1 MPQILKSKPQFCCW
15 KYEERSGRKTKVP
28 YNPVTGKRAKPNQHG
43 TFKDFSSAVAAISDY
58 DGIGFLVGN
67 DICVIDLDDCFDS
80 SGKLKP
86 VAQNVVEAFSGC
98 YMEHS
103 PSEKGLH
110 IFFKATSFNFDKTKY
125 YINNR
130 KLGVEVYVAGA
141 TNRFVTVTGNVFAD
155 GDIAEKSNELQM
167 ILDKYMLRP
176 TPVKQLLDTE
186 SQSYLSDKSVIEKGL
201 KSANG
206 EKFKALWQG
215 DTSGYA
221 SASEADLALC
231 GMLAFWCGR
240 DIGQIDR
247 LFRQSGL
254 MRDKWNRSQ
263 SGSTYGMIT
272 IEKAIANVTK
282 IYKPGGKRSS
292 VTEDFSE
299 CSLTDFKPE
308 SNDRY
313 PWTDI
318 GASRLFA
325 DYYKSFARY
334 VPERKMWFCY
344 ENGIWI
350 PDIGNLKVM
359 EMCKSLANQL
369 LTYALTIQDEH
380 QRKAYID
387 YCRKWQSRRYRET
400 VLKDA
405 QSVYPISMAE
415 FDQDPQVLNCAN
427 GTLFLTSMDFHPHNS
442 EDRLTKISG
451 VKYDPEAKSERWDRF
466 IHEIMSGDEEKA
478 KFLQKAFGYSI
489 SGDTRYECLFVLYG
503 ATKNL
508 KREFAKPKN
517 QSAILNWLIEGYQ
530 LLKKEGLTL
539 PDSVK
544 TATEAYKRDSD
555 KIALFFEDALEESPN
570 SEVRTSEVYARY
582 QRWCSAN
589 GCYSENARNFKQA
602 LTAIAR
608 VERKRPRSGG
618 GMTTMLIG
626 YKLTEEEFLLI

>member
-1 MPQILKSKPQFCCW
+1 MLKDKPQFCCW
-15 KYEERSGRKTKVP
+15 KYEERSGKKTKVP
-28 YNPVTGKRAKPNQHG
+28 YNPVTRKRAKPNQRG
-43 TFKDFSSAVAAISDY
+43 TFKDFSSAIAAISDY
-58 DGIGFLVGN
+58 DGMGFLVGN

-86 VAQNVVEAFSGC
+86 IAQSIVEAFSGC

-103 PSEKGLH
+103 PSGRGLH
-110 IFFKATSFNFDKTKY
+110 IFFKATGFNFDKTKY

-141 TNRFVTVTGNVFAD
+141 TNRFVTVTGNMFAD
-155 GDIAEKSNELQM
+155 GDIAEKSYELQM

-176 TPVKQLLDTE
+176 APVKQLLDTE
-186 SQSYLSDKSVIEKGL
+186 SQSYLSDKSVIEKAL

-206 EKFKALWQG
+206 EKFKALWEG
-215 DTSGYA
+215 DTSDYA

-240 DIGQIDR
+240 DIGQMDR

-254 MRDKWNRSQ
+254 MRDKWNRPQ

-272 IEKAIANVTK
+272 IVKAIANATE

-292 VTEDFSE
+292 AAEDFGE
-299 CSLTDFKPE
+299 CSLADFKPE
-308 SNDRY
+308 SNGRY

-325 DYYKSFARY
+325 DYYKSFARF

-400 VLKDA
+400 VLKD
-405 QSVYPISMAE
+405 
-415 FDQDPQVLNCAN
+415 
-427 GTLFLTSMDFHPHNS
+427 
-442 EDRLTKISG
+442 
-451 VKYDPEAKSERWDRF
+451 
-466 IHEIMSGDEEKA
+466 
-478 KFLQKAFGYSI
+478 
-489 SGDTRYECLFVLYG
+489 
-503 ATKNL
+503 
-508 KREFAKPKN
+508 
-517 QSAILNWLIEGYQ
+517 
-530 LLKKEGLTL
+530 
-539 PDSVK
+539 
-544 TATEAYKRDSD
+544 
-555 KIALFFEDALEESPN
+555 
-570 SEVRTSEVYARY
+570 
-582 QRWCSAN
+582 
-589 GCYSENARNFKQA
+589 
-602 LTAIAR
+602 
-608 VERKRPRSGG
+608 
-618 GMTTMLIG
+618 
-626 YKLTEEEFLLI
+626 

>member
-1 MPQILKSKPQFCCW
+1 VIM
-15 KYEERSGRKTKVP
+15 T
-28 YNPVTGKRAKPNQHG
+28 
-43 TFKDFSSAVAAISDY
+43 
-58 DGIGFLVGN
+58 GIGFLVGN

-80 SGKLKP
+80 SGDKLKP

-98 YMEHS
+98 YMEYS
-103 PSEKGLH
+103 PSGKGLH
-110 IFFKATSFNFDKTKY
+110 IFFKATGFDFDKTKY

-130 KLGVEVYVAGA
+130 KLGVEIYVSGA
-141 TNRFVTVTGNVFAD
+141 TNRFVTITGNVYAN

-176 TPVKQLLDTE
+176 TPVKQILDRE
-186 SQSYLSDKSVIEKGL
+186 SQSYLSDKSVIKKAL

-206 EKFKALWQG
+206 ERFKALWQG

-240 DIGQIDR
+240 DIGQMDR
-247 LFRQSGL
+247 LFRKSGL
-254 MRDKWNRSQ
+254 MRDKWNRPQ

-272 IEKAIANVTK
+272 IEKAIANATE

-292 VTEDFSE
+292 ATEDFGE
-299 CSLTDFKPE
+299 CSLTGFKPE

-325 DYYKSFARY
+325 DYYKSFARF

-350 PDIGNLKVM
+350 PDVGNLKVM

-415 FDQDPQVLNCAN
+415 FDQGPLMLNCAN
-427 GTLFLTSMDFHPHNS
+427 GTLFLTCLWIFVPTTARTGSQRYLVLSMTQKQKVSDGIDLFM
-442 EDRLTKISG
+442 RL
-451 VKYDPEAKSERWDRF
+451 
-466 IHEIMSGDEEKA
+466 
-478 KFLQKAFGYSI
+478 
-489 SGDTRYECLFVLYG
+489 
-503 ATKNL
+503 
-508 KREFAKPKN
+508 
-517 QSAILNWLIEGYQ
+517 
-530 LLKKEGLTL
+530 
-539 PDSVK
+539 
-544 TATEAYKRDSD
+544 
-555 KIALFFEDALEESPN
+555 
-570 SEVRTSEVYARY
+570 
-582 QRWCSAN
+582 
-589 GCYSENARNFKQA
+589 
-602 LTAIAR
+602 
-608 VERKRPRSGG
+608 
-618 GMTTMLIG
+618 
-626 YKLTEEEFLLI
+626 